1 VIVKRTHHTALY
13 GVKFRKADDSANLTL
28 HSLHPLHKYSRIIR
42 GILGI
47 ARTDGMREAP
57 GSSVELLARL
67 LRFLVGSLGWRSV
80 GRSRRS
86 ERLRSG
92 GWTVAGNPFLSY
104 PKCRFGKKRVKVQVL
119 EKKAK
124 LRAT

>member
-67 LRFLVGSLGWRSV
+67 LRFWSSFAALSDGVRSDGLGGRSGCDRAV
-80 GRSRRS
+80 GRSR
-86 ERLRSG
+86 EI
-92 GWTVAGNPFLSY
+92 LSY
-104 PKCRFGKKRVKVQVL
+104 PIQSAGLEKNESKCRFWKKRPN
-119 EKKAK
+119 
-124 LRAT
+124 